1 MSMSPEDLA
10 IGKRIKAIADR
21 IRDALAKENDCTAEA
36 SVAALQVSASLFVYT
51 HGIDD
56 AEDARAAMLAIATMC
71 AATMNTSIGAIKQ
84 QIAADRK
91 RQPIPGVKPSDPK
104 VN

>member
-1 MSMSPEDLA
+1 MSFSPEELA
-10 IGKRIKAIADR
+10 RGKRIMAIADR
-21 IRDALAKENDCTAEA
+21 IRDAISKENDCTAEA
-36 SVAALQVSASLFVYT
+36 SIAALSISASLFVYS

-56 AEDARAAMLAIATMC
+56 EEDASAAITTIAAMC

-91 RQPIPGVKPSDPK
+91 KQPIPGVKPSDPK